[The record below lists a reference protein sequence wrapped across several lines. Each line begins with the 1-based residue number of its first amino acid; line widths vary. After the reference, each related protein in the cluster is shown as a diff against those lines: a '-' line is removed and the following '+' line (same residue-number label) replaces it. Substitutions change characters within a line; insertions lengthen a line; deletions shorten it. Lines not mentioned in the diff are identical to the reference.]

1 MGEIYLNAKE
11 YEKAGA
17 RLNYINENVTENRA
31 YSLVKRTFSNTI
43 SLWFEKRSS
52 IITNVISLK
61 HYLIRVHQTLIESK
75 IM

>member
-1 MGEIYLNAKE
+1 MVEIYLNAKE

-17 RLNYINENVTENRA
+17 RLNFINENFTENRA

-43 SLWFEKRSS
+43 SLWFEKSSS

-61 HYLIRVHQTLIESK
+61 QLVLILSDKSPPNIN
-75 IM
+75 